1 MELDVLTIS
10 EITGRMLVEYESE
23 LVVVLKG

>member
-10 EITGRMLVEYESE
+10 EITGRMLVEYESK
-23 LVVVLKG
+23 LAVVLKG